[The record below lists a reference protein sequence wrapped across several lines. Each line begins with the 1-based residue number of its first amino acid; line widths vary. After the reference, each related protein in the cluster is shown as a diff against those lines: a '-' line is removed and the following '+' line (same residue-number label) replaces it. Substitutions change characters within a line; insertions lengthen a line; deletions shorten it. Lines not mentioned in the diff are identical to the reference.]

1 MQRYVCDGARQVRHP
16 LDLSIDDTDPMTI
29 PAVSALLDLHGKVAL
44 VTGASGGIGRV
55 IAQRLHEAGARV
67 AVHFRTGAASAEATV
82 AAIRAAGGQALAI
95 GADIADASA
104 CTAMFD
110 AVTSALG
117 PVDIL
122 VNNAADQGVAGLA
135 DLSLQGWQA
144 MMATNLDGVF
154 LTTQIAAASM
164 LARGA
169 GGAIV
174 NIISIEGHVP
184 ASGHGHYATSK
195 AGQLMF
201 TKAAALEYGRS
212 GIRVN
217 SVSPGLIDRPGLAA
231 DWPPGVA
238 RWTSAVPLERLGQPE
253 DVADAVLFLASPA
266 SRWITGAD
274 LLVDGGISTRP
285 QW

>member
-1 MQRYVCDGARQVRHP
+1 MH
-16 LDLSIDDTDPMTI
+16 SI
-29 PAVSALLDLHGKVAL
+29 PAVRDLLDLTGRVAL

-55 IAQRLHEAGARV
+55 IAHRLSDAGARV
-67 AVHFRTGAASAEATV
+67 AVHYHGNEAKARETA
-82 AAIRAAGGQALAI
+82 AAIVASGGSAI
-95 GADIADASA
+95 VVCADVGKEEA
-104 CTAMFD
+104 CHAMFE
-110 AVTSALG
+110 AITASLG
-117 PVDIL
+117 PVDIV
-122 VNNAADQGVAGLA
+122 VNNAADQSVT
-135 DLSLQGWQA
+135 DLRELPLEGWQA
-144 MMATNLDGVF
+144 MMATNLDGIF
-154 LTTQIAAASM
+154 LTTRIAAAGM
-164 LARGA
+164 IARGA

-174 NIISIEGHVP
+174 NIVSIEGHSP

-201 TKAAALEYGRS
+201 TRAAALEYGRS

-238 RWTSAVPLERLGQPE
+238 RWTSVVPLERLGQPE

-274 LLVDGGISTRP
+274 ILVDGGISTRP
-285 QW
+285 TW

>member
-1 MQRYVCDGARQVRHP
+1 
-16 LDLSIDDTDPMTI
+16 MTI
-29 PAVSALLDLHGKVAL
+29 PAVSGLFDLRGKVAL

-55 IAQRLHEAGARV
+55 IAQRLHEAGASV
-67 AVHFRTGAASAEATV
+67 AVHYFSGAAAAESTAM
-82 AAIRAAGGQALAI
+82 AIRGAGGKAIAI
-95 GADIADASA
+95 GADVASADA
-104 CTAMFD
+104 CRAMFD

-122 VNNAADQGVAGLA
+122 INNAADQGVAELTA
-135 DLSLQGWQA
+135 LSLHGWQA
-144 MMATNLDGVF
+144 MMATNLDGIF
-154 LTTQIAAASM
+154 LTTQLAAASM
-164 LARGA
+164 IARGA

-174 NIISIEGHVP
+174 NIVSIEGHTP

-217 SVSPGLIDRPGLAA
+217 SVSPGLIDRPGLAE

-238 RWTSAVPLERLGQPE
+238 RWTSVVPLERLGQPE

-266 SRWITGAD
+266 ARWITGAD

-285 QW
+285 RW

>member
-1 MQRYVCDGARQVRHP
+1 
-16 LDLSIDDTDPMTI
+16 MTI
-29 PAVSALLDLHGKVAL
+29 PAVRDLLDLTGRVAL

-55 IAQRLHEAGARV
+55 IAQRLSAAGARV
-67 AVHFRTGAASAEATV
+67 AVHYRSNEASAQATV
-82 AAIRAAGGQALAI
+82 SAIRSGGGEAI
-95 GADIADASA
+95 AVSADVSQEAE
-104 CTAMFD
+104 CRTMFD
-110 AVTSALG
+110 TIASSLG
-117 PVDIL
+117 GVDIV
-122 VNNAADQGVAGLA
+122 VNNAADQGVAGLGEMPLA
-135 DLSLQGWQA
+135 TWQA
-144 MMATNLDGVF
+144 MMASNLDGIF
-154 LTTQIAAASM
+154 LTTRIAAAAM
-164 LARGA
+164 IERGV

-174 NIISIEGHVP
+174 NIVSIEGHSP

-201 TKAAALEYGRS
+201 TRAAALEYGRQ

-217 SVSPGLIDRPGLAA
+217 SVSPGLIDRPGLAD

-285 QW
+285 TW

>member
-1 MQRYVCDGARQVRHP
+1 MKK
-16 LDLSIDDTDPMTI
+16 I
-29 PAVSALLDLHGKVAL
+29 PDVSELLDLKGKVAL

-55 IAQRLHEAGARV
+55 IAQRLSAAGAAI
-67 AVHFRTGAASAEATV
+67 AVHYHRGADAAEHT
-82 AAIRAAGGQALAI
+82 AALARAAGGRAFVVNADV
-95 GADIADASA
+95 GAESECA
-104 CTAMFD
+104 AMF
-110 AVTSALG
+110 AAIARSLG
-117 PVDIL
+117 AVDIV
-122 VNNAADQGVAGLA
+122 VNNAADQGVHDLA
-135 DLSLQGWQA
+135 DMPLATFRA
-144 MMATNLDGVF
+144 MMATNLDGIF
-154 LTTQIAAASM
+154 LVTRMAAAGM
-164 LARGA
+164 IARGV

-174 NIISIEGHVP
+174 NVVSIEGHSP

-201 TKAAALEYGRS
+201 TRAAALEYGRN

-217 SVSPGLIDRPGLAA
+217 SVSPGLIDRPGLAE

-238 RWTSAVPLERLGQPE
+238 RWTSVVPLDRLGQPE

-285 QW
+285 TW

>member
-1 MQRYVCDGARQVRHP
+1 MSQV
-16 LDLSIDDTDPMTI
+16 
-29 PAVSALLDLHGKVAL
+29 PAVRDLLDLTDRVAL

-55 IAQRLHEAGARV
+55 IAQRLSDAGAKV
-67 AVHFRTGAASAEATV
+67 AVHYHSNEAKAHETANLIVASGGAAMV
-82 AAIRAAGGQALAI
+82 V
-95 GADIADASA
+95 GADVGSEAECHVLFDTIAS
-104 CTAMFD
+104 T
-110 AVTSALG
+110 LG
-117 PVDIL
+117 PVDIV
-122 VNNAADQGVAGLA
+122 VNNAADQSVT
-135 DLSLQGWQA
+135 DLRELPLEGWQS
-144 MMATNLDGVF
+144 MMSTNLDGIF
-154 LTTQIAAASM
+154 LTTRIAAAGM
-164 LARGA
+164 ITRGV

-174 NIISIEGHVP
+174 NIVSIEGHSP

-201 TKAAALEYGRS
+201 TRAAALEYGRS

-238 RWTSAVPLERLGQPE
+238 RWTSVVPLERLGQPE

-274 LLVDGGISTRP
+274 ILVDGGISTRP
-285 QW
+285 TW

>member
-1 MQRYVCDGARQVRHP
+1 MRSV
-16 LDLSIDDTDPMTI
+16 
-29 PAVSALLDLHGKVAL
+29 PAVRDLLDLTGRVAL

-55 IAQRLHEAGARV
+55 IAQRLSDAGAKV
-67 AVHFRTGAASAEATV
+67 AVHYLGNEAKAHDTANAIVASGGAAIV
-82 AAIRAAGGQALAI
+82 V
-95 GADIADASA
+95 GADVGSESA
-104 CTAMFD
+104 CHEMFETI
-110 AVTSALG
+110 ASSLG
-117 PVDIL
+117 AVDI
-122 VNNAADQGVAGLA
+122 VINNAADQSVTELRE
-135 DLSLQGWQA
+135 LPLEGWQA
-144 MMATNLDGVF
+144 MMATNLDGIF
-154 LTTQIAAASM
+154 LTTRIAAAGM
-164 LARGA
+164 IARGG

-174 NIISIEGHVP
+174 NIVSIEGHSP

-201 TKAAALEYGRS
+201 TRAAALEYGRC

-217 SVSPGLIDRPGLAA
+217 SVSPGLIDRPGLAE

-274 LLVDGGISTRP
+274 ILVDGGISTRP
-285 QW
+285 TW

>member
-1 MQRYVCDGARQVRHP
+1 M
-16 LDLSIDDTDPMTI
+16 TTI
-29 PAVSALLDLHGKVAL
+29 PAVYELLDLSGKVVL

-55 IAQRLHEAGARV
+55 IAKRLAAAGARV
-67 AVHFRTGAASAEATV
+67 AVHYNSNVTSANAVAERITASGGV
-82 AAIRAAGGQALAI
+82 AMVVGGEVS
-95 GADIADASA
+95 DESR
-104 CTAMFD
+104 CVAMFD
-110 AVTSALG
+110 AVAAELG

-122 VNNAADQGVAGLA
+122 VNNAADQGVQ
-135 DLSLQGWQA
+135 SLQHMPLPAWQA
-144 MMATNLDGVF
+144 MMRVNLDGIF
-154 LTTQIAAASM
+154 LTTRIAAESM
-164 LARGA
+164 IARGA

-174 NIISIEGHVP
+174 NVVSIEGHSP
-184 ASGHGHYATSK
+184 AAGHGHYATSK

-201 TKAAALEYGRS
+201 TRAAALEYGRN

-217 SVSPGLIDRPGLAA
+217 SVSPGLIDRPGLAE

-238 RWTSAVPLERLGQPE
+238 RWTSVVPLERLGQPE

-285 QW
+285 TW

>member
-1 MQRYVCDGARQVRHP
+1 
-16 LDLSIDDTDPMTI
+16 MTV
-29 PAVSALLDLHGKVAL
+29 PAVSELLDLHGRVAL

-55 IAQRLHEAGARV
+55 IAQRLADAGAAV
-67 AVHFRTGAASAEATV
+67 AVHYRSGAERAESTAD
-82 AAIRAAGGQALAI
+82 AIRAAGGQAMAI
-95 GADIADASA
+95 GADIADAVS
-104 CTAMFD
+104 CGAMFD

-135 DLSLQGWQA
+135 DLSLQDWQA
-144 MMATNLDGVF
+144 MMATNLDGIF
-154 LTTQIAAASM
+154 LTTQLAAASM
-164 LARGA
+164 IARGA
-169 GGAIV
+169 SGAIV
-174 NIISIEGHVP
+174 NIISIEGHTP
-184 ASGHGHYATSK
+184 ADGHGHYATSK

-201 TKAAALEYGRS
+201 TKASALEYGRS

-217 SVSPGLIDRPGLAA
+217 SVSPGLIDRPGLAE
-231 DWPPGVA
+231 DWPPGVQ
-238 RWTSAVPLERLGQPE
+238 RWTSVVPLARLGQPE

-285 QW
+285 RW

>member
-1 MQRYVCDGARQVRHP
+1 MGG
-16 LDLSIDDTDPMTI
+16 
-29 PAVSALLDLHGKVAL
+29 LLDLQGKVAL

-55 IAQRLHEAGARV
+55 IARRLHEAGARV
-67 AVHFRTGAASAEATV
+67 AVHYHTGAASAESCAAEIRAV
-82 AAIRAAGGQALAI
+82 GGAAIAV
-95 GADIADASA
+95 GADIADAAA

-110 AVTSALG
+110 AITAALG

-122 VNNAADQGVAGLA
+122 VNNAADQGMAALA
-135 DLSLQGWQA
+135 DLPLPAWRA
-144 MMATNLDGVF
+144 MMATNLDGMF
-154 LTTQIAAASM
+154 LTTQIAAAAM
-164 LARGA
+164 IAREA

-174 NIISIEGHVP
+174 NIISIEGHTP

-201 TKAAALEYGRS
+201 TRAAALEYGRS

-217 SVSPGLIDRPGLAA
+217 SVSPGLIDRPGLAE

-238 RWTSAVPLERLGQPE
+238 RWTSVVPLTRLGQPE

-266 SRWITGAD
+266 ARWITGAD

-285 QW
+285 RW